1 MIKTVLVPGAPW
13 PKSDAVVKKRK
24 APQDTDVKFA
34 EWYMKKGEFQHI
46 QQLGRRR
53 ASIFD
58 EDFKKCL
65 TRSSTS

>member
-13 PKSDAVVKKRK
+13 PKPNAVVKKSKSRK
-24 APQDTDVKFA
+24 DTDEKFA

-58 EDFKKCL
+58 EEFKKCL
-65 TRSSTS
+65 NRSSTS